1 MSKINRQKLR
11 QLILQEMER
20 VKEDALVKFNNPGIL
35 SHHDDPERDVRFS
48 QGIKCYEC
56 GSQMYEGESSCSE
69 CGNMM
74 YENSMSSCSE
84 CGGMMYEGEC
94 SECGA
99 MYEENLNE
107 GSCGCGTCAGCAGSY
122 DSDMD
127 DDFIPDHMQGQGAE
141 DFDAMQKAMFDRFTH
156 MKNIDVEFD
165 YEDDDH
171 HDEHY
176 KGAYMAKS
184 QLYKVAKYAEKLYQ
198 MIPDGYDL
206 EDWMRSKLSEIADD
220 ISDVYHAL
228 DHDKFS
234 GDF

>member
-20 VKEDALVKFNNPGIL
+20 VKEDALVKFNNPGML
-35 SHHDDPERDVRFS
+35 SHHDDAGRDIRFS

-74 YENSMSSCSE
+74 YENSTSSCSE

-94 SECGA
+94 SECGGT
-99 MYEENLNE
+99 MSSLNE
-107 GSCGCGTCAGCAGSY
+107 CGCGACATCSVY
-122 DSDMD
+122 D
-127 DDFIPDHMQGQGAE
+127 A
-141 DFDAMQKAMFDRFTH
+141 DA
-156 MKNIDVEFD
+156 
-165 YEDDDH
+165 DDH
-171 HDEHY
+171 HGEHY

-184 QLYKVAKYAEKLYQ
+184 QLYKVAKYAERLYQ